1 MNTENLRICLTIW
14 TKAIFQSL
22 YSDPFPFQTSP
33 DFRLPL
39 SSELQYNMS
48 EHVNSPASL
57 LGNYCVYLKIYPGGK
72 SCGRGPR
79 KGVSAYLVF
88 APIYDSG
95 HLVGVF
101 LFTFMHQLMVDF
113 AINPGI
119 VWLVWLVQNTLL
131 SLGSTVMHS
140 AYLQSQAVRPSLSS
154 LREPQEFSHP
164 QITWEVKEV

>member
-1 MNTENLRICLTIW
+1 M
-14 TKAIFQSL
+14 
-22 YSDPFPFQTSP
+22 
-33 DFRLPL
+33 PL

-95 HLVGVF
+95 
-101 LFTFMHQLMVDF
+101 QLPWK
-113 AINPGI
+113 IGI
-119 VWLVWLVQNTLL
+119 FYC
-131 SLGSTVMHS
+131 S
-140 AYLQSQAVRPSLSS
+140 ASGLTEGEQIQDLKCSS
-154 LREPQEFSHP
+154 
-164 QITWEVKEV
+164 